1 MKNRMIRQVLT
12 VDQVASLKEKGWNTQ
27 DGSMCWI
34 RQVNGDW
41 DLVANDAWLNRRKDF
56 MKVVTTYTL
65 QDIMERLP
73 KVIWLKDGNGLSF
86 MMDFST
92 NRMMYCS
99 TSDDGRIIANYWQ
112 IIAGEDL
119 LQAAFRTMIWCLEK
133 GYL

>member
-1 MKNRMIRQVLT
+1 M
-12 VDQVASLKEKGWNTQ
+12 
-27 DGSMCWI
+27 
-34 RQVNGDW
+34 NGDW
-41 DLVANDAWLNRRKDF
+41 DLVANDAWLDRRKNF

-65 QDIMERLP
+65 QDIMEKLP

-86 MMDFST
+86 MVDFST

-112 IIAGEDL
+112 SIAGEDL